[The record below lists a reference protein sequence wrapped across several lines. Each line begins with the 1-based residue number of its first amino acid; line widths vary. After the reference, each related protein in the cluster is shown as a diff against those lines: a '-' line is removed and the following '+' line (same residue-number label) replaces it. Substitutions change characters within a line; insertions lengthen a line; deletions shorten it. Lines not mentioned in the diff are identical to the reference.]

1 MVNNERLHS
10 EPAVGRVAGAEL
22 EVVEVGLSHATI
34 RQIHRN
40 GSDCEREI
48 GERMKL
54 RKEVVEVDV

>member
-1 MVNNERLHS
+1 
-10 EPAVGRVAGAEL
+10 VAGAEL